1 VPVNGKDALTADIEA
16 GLAAG
21 EPDAIDAALDFLRAD
36 PYYFRSGY
44 AKQRMLRRL
53 AGQPLTKEQRRSAR
67 TVVLQYVEGGTH
79 GTMRE
84 LQRVAR
90 HVADNP
96 LRRALRTRLHSDDEH
111 VAWRALVVLTAI
123 KHPGFTDDDLDEVHR
138 VIERAA
144 AMFETVYPVTESLA
158 RRFWTD
164 AWHAELVTATRVT
177 RDRAARRLLDMYR
190 RQQWAG
196 TWRR

>member
-1 VPVNGKDALTADIEA
+1 VNAKDAPTAEIEA

-21 EPDAIDAALDFLRAD
+21 EPEAIEAALDYLQDD

-44 AKQRMLRRL
+44 AKQRILRRL
-53 AGQPLTKEQRRSAR
+53 AGQVLTDEQRRRAR
-67 TVVLQYVEGGTH
+67 AVVVQYVDGGTH
-79 GTMRE
+79 GSMRQ

-90 HVADNP
+90 RVADNP
-96 LRRALRTRLHSDDEH
+96 LRRALRTRLYSDDEH
-111 VAWRALVVLTAI
+111 LAWRALVVLSAV
-123 KHPGFTDDDLDEVHR
+123 KRPGFTDDDLDRAHV

-144 AMFETVYPVTESLA
+144 AMFETVYPVTEALA

-164 AWHAELVTATRVT
+164 AWHDELVAATRAT
-177 RDRAARRLLDMYR
+177 RDRGARRLLDMYR